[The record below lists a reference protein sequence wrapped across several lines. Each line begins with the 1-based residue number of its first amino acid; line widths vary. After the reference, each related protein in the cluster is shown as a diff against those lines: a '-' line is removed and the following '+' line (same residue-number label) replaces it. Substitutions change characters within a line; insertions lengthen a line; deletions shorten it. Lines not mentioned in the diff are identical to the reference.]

1 MSYYRIA
8 HIAQL
13 VEHTTDT
20 REVLGSIP
28 SVRTLLKVRCII
40 SKMPKSRIIPVIG
53 FLIALLP
60 ILGFPHAWEI
70 FFQIVSGLS
79 IVGLSILI
87 SIDKRLMQKSK
98 AEKRMVTLR
107 KKTEM
112 EVETDTQPLN
122 NESGISS

>member
-1 MSYYRIA
+1 
-8 HIAQL
+8 
-13 VEHTTDT
+13 
-20 REVLGSIP
+20 
-28 SVRTLLKVRCII
+28 
-40 SKMPKSRIIPVIG
+40 MPKSRIIPVIG

-70 FFQIVSGLS
+70 FFQIIGGLG

-107 KKTEM
+107 KKVD
-112 EVETDTQPLN
+112 VEADVNTQVSN
-122 NESGISS
+122 NETGISS